1 MEKVRVG
8 KIVNTF
14 GIRGELKVDA
24 YTDFPDERFQVGNSL
39 FVRFHN
45 EDVELEISRHRVH
58 KGYDLITFKDLEN
71 INFVEQYKGC
81 FLYAYRDESLLD
93 EDEHYVS
100 DYIGCMV
107 YNYGKE
113 IGKVVD
119 LKDNTYQ
126 DIFVV
131 DYNGKQVLIPKVDAF
146 VKNVDIDQKRIDV
159 ELIAGF
165 IDEN

>member
-81 FLYAYRDESLLD
+81 FLYAYRDESF
-93 EDEHYVS
+93 S
-100 DYIGCMV
+100 
-107 YNYGKE
+107 
-113 IGKVVD
+113 
-119 LKDNTYQ
+119 
-126 DIFVV
+126 
-131 DYNGKQVLIPKVDAF
+131 A
-146 VKNVDIDQKRIDV
+146 
-159 ELIAGF
+159 
-165 IDEN
+165 